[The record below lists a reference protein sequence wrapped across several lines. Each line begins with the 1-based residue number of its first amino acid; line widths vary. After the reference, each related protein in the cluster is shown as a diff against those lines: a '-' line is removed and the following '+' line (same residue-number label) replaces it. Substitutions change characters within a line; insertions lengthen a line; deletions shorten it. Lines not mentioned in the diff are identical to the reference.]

1 MAHYQLVIDL
11 YWKYSSME

>member
-11 YWKYSSME
+11 CQKYSSME

>member
-11 YWKYSSME
+11 YWKCSSME